1 MLELENEILKD
12 LVCLKL
18 LNSFK
23 FIMIKSEELF
33 VVIVD

>member
-1 MLELENEILKD
+1 MLELENEILKG

-18 LNSFK
+18 LNSLK